1 MNELHNDILLN
12 AVPADAFPIAATI
25 PEKVSE
31 EAIAPIFLA
40 IGGGGNYTALF
51 IAAAVFSLV
60 GALSIQP
67 VKGVR

>member
-1 MNELHNDILLN
+1 MSELHTNEFLN
-12 AVPADAFPIAATI
+12 ALPQDAFPIAATI
-25 PEKVSE
+25 PERVSE

-51 IAAAVFSLV
+51 SAAAVFSLL